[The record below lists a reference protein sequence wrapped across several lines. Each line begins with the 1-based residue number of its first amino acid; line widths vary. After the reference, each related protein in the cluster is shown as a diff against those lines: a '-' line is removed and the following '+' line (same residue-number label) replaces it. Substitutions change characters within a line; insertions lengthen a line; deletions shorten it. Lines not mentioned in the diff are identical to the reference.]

1 MRSLWEA
8 GFKNQKQM
16 KPGKQGPKL
25 PHQISQGEEGSN
37 IGHVNERYVYKLG
50 IFPENLSLL
59 FPSPL
64 PNNSQNLLRR
74 IKSTIHTPQTT
85 CVPCVPC
92 INCLSDMPSIIYRN
106 LPGPVGDCLKP
117 SSLATTA
124 TVPLSPTTS
133 LVYTTSHLGLDLVT
147 GQLVKNSIE
156 AELEAVFSCLDA
168 ALKDAGVSSG
178 LFQAFK
184 LVSYLVDPAHESI
197 MQGIFQRLF
206 PGHTPTW
213 TMVIVKEINVPG
225 MSAEISAEAAL
236 FHV

>member
-1 MRSLWEA
+1 
-8 GFKNQKQM
+8 M
-16 KPGKQGPKL
+16 KPGNQGPKL
-25 PHQISQGEEGSN
+25 PHQISQREEGSN
-37 IGHVNERYVYKLG
+37 IGHVKERHVYKLG
-50 IFPENLSLL
+50 IFPENFFLL
-59 FPSPL
+59 FQSPL
-64 PNNSQNLLRR
+64 PNNSQNLLHR
-74 IKSTIHTPQTT
+74 IKSAIHAPQPI
-85 CVPCVPC
+85 CLPR
-92 INCLSDMPSIIYRN
+92 IHCLSDMNSIIYRN
-106 LPGPVGDCLKP
+106 MPGPVGDCLKP
-117 SSLATTA
+117 ASLATTA

-147 GQLVKNSIE
+147 GQLINSSIE
-156 AELEAVFSCLDA
+156 AELEALFSCLDA

-197 MQGIFQRLF
+197 MQGIFQRRF

-236 FHV
+236 FHI